1 MSKYDNLS
9 MESDEQSDGQSYQLD
24 LTPVEDDVSRRKGLL
39 FLNLSGCQIVLKI
52 FLVMKKKLKSLF
64 NLIGWNTGTFSIFKL
79 VTSLIQA
86 SQMLLF
92 NAFIQVSQMLSGVG
106 LALAA
111 RQIEVIRV
119 WVLVG
124 IRFKQ
129 KNCPAASTDP

>member
-1 MSKYDNLS
+1 
-9 MESDEQSDGQSYQLD
+9 
-24 LTPVEDDVSRRKGLL
+24 
-39 FLNLSGCQIVLKI
+39 
-52 FLVMKKKLKSLF
+52 
-64 NLIGWNTGTFSIFKL
+64 
-79 VTSLIQA
+79 
-86 SQMLLF
+86 MLLF
-92 NAFIQVSQMLSGVG
+92 RFRRCHPVLYLALAARHLGLALAARHLGLALAARHLGLALAARHLG